1 MIPLVVAA
9 LVILA
14 FYVISFIGKMN
25 RDEVV
30 LPAHA
35 DQIQADEIESI
46 DFYWRPG

>member
-1 MIPLVVAA
+1 MIPLVLAA

-14 FYVISFIGKMN
+14 FYVVSFVSKMN

-30 LPAHA
+30 LPTNGDVLTAERI
-35 DQIQADEIESI
+35 DSI